1 MNDQLEYDREL
12 DRRLHESGARVD
24 IVGAREIFRGL
35 LTTAVADD
43 EKAWLSLIAPNA
55 SDDIV
60 SSLRDLRD
68 RIKKSMV
75 DDGLSARKSD
85 PKRLAALREDL
96 SRRDLDAFIVPKA
109 DEHQGE
115 FIARHSERLQWLT
128 GFSGSAGSAVVF
140 AEKKAAI
147 FVDGRYTLQVKKQ
160 VSGKLFERY
169 HAAEVS
175 QADWIASNITAGMRV
190 GFDPWLLTDRE
201 RARLDKVCERAGA
214 YLVTVADNPIDHVW
228 PGQPP
233 QPITPM
239 VAHPAKYAG
248 QTSAKKRAQIIAEL
262 QRLNLDAVV
271 ISAPDAIAWIFNIR
285 GHDIRCTPASLG
297 FAVIH
302 AAGGIELFTE
312 PQKLSPG
319 LEVHLG
325 SDVVI
330 LETDA
335 LAAELGHFGTRA
347 MRVGVDLA
355 QAPAKISLAL
365 RHAGAEVIHTPDLT
379 AMNKACK
386 NKAERDGTR
395 AAHLRD
401 GIALCQFL
409 SWLDRAGGKGKVS
422 EWDVGLKIDELRCT
436 LDLHQG
442 PSFDTIA
449 GFGANGAIVHY
460 RAEKKSSATL
470 KKGSLLLV
478 DSGGQFLDGTTDV
491 TRTVAIGKPSK
502 EMCDRYT
509 RVLKGHI
516 ALSRAVY
523 PEGTSGSQLDTLAR
537 KPLWDIGLDYEHGTG
552 HGVGSYLGVHE
563 GPQRISKH
571 PSTVALRPG
580 MVVSNEP
587 GFYKTGGFGIRIENL
602 VMVQSIKMPKSA
614 ERKMLGFE
622 TLTCAPYDLRLIDTA
637 LLNVNEIAWIN
648 AYHAWVKV
656 SLSKNLDKETRA
668 WLNIATKLI
677 KVSGKV
683 SGRKAR

>member
-1 MNDQLEYDREL
+1 MNDQLEIDRNL
-12 DRRLHESGARVD
+12 DRRLHETGARVD
-24 IVGAREIFRGL
+24 LVGAREIFRGI
-35 LTTAVADD
+35 LTTALGDD

-55 SDDIV
+55 SAEIIDD
-60 SSLRDLRD
+60 LRALRD
-68 RIKKSMV
+68 RIKKSMA
-75 DDGLSARKSD
+75 DDGLSARKTD
-85 PKRLAALREDL
+85 PKRLSALREELD
-96 SRRDLDAFIVPKA
+96 RRDLDAFIVPKA

-115 FIARHSERLQWLT
+115 FIARHAERLMWLT
-128 GFSGSAGSAVVF
+128 GFSGSAGSAIVM

-160 VSGKLFERY
+160 VSGKLFERH
-169 HAAEVS
+169 HAVDVS
-175 QADWIASNITAGMRV
+175 QAAWLESNISAGMRI
-190 GFDPWLLTDRE
+190 GYDPWLVTDRDRE
-201 RARLDKVCERAGA
+201 RLDKVCEKAGA
-214 YLVTVADNPIDHVW
+214 YLVTVADNPVDHVW
-228 PGQPP
+228 AGQPP
-233 QPITPM
+233 KPITPM
-239 VAHPAKYAG
+239 VAHPTKYAG
-248 QTSAKKRAQIIAEL
+248 QASSKKRAQLISEL
-262 QRLNLDAVV
+262 KRLKLDAVV
-271 ISAPDAIAWIFNIR
+271 ISAPDAIAWLFNIR
-285 GHDIRCTPASLG
+285 GHDIPCTPASLG

-312 PQKLSPG
+312 PHKLSPG
-319 LEVHLG
+319 IQDHLG
-325 SDVVI
+325 SDVVV

-335 LAAELGHFGTRA
+335 LADELGHFGTRA
-347 MRVGVDLA
+347 LRVGVDLM

-365 RHAGAEVIHTPDLT
+365 RNAGAEVIDTPDLT
-379 AMNKACK
+379 ALDKACK
-386 NKAERDGTR
+386 NKAERNGMR

-409 SWLDRAGGKGKVS
+409 HWLNQTAGKGKIT
-422 EWDVGLKIDELRCT
+422 EWDVGVKIDTLRRE

-449 GFGANGAIVHY
+449 GYGANGAIVHY
-460 RAEKKSSATL
+460 RAEKKSSAIL

-491 TRTVAIGKPSK
+491 TRTIAIGKPSK

-516 ALSRAVY
+516 ALSRALF

-571 PSTVALRPG
+571 PSTVALQPG

-602 VMVQSIKMPKSA
+602 VMVQSVKMPKTA

-622 TLTCAPYDLRLIDTA
+622 TLTCAPYDQNLIEPS
-637 LLNVNEIAWIN
+637 LLSAEEITWLNE
-648 AYHAWVKV
+648 YHAWVRK
-656 SLSKNLDKETRA
+656 SLTKSLDKDTKR
-668 WLNIATKLI
+668 WLESATKPI
-677 KVSGKV
+677 KGA
-683 SGRKAR
+683 GRKAR

>member
-1 MNDQLEYDREL
+1 MNDQLEIDRDL
-12 DRRLHESGARVD
+12 DRRLHETGARVD
-24 IVGAREIFRGL
+24 LVGAREIFRGI
-35 LTTAVADD
+35 LTTSLGDD

-55 SDDIV
+55 SAEIIDD
-60 SSLRDLRD
+60 LRELRD
-68 RIKKSMV
+68 RIKKSMA
-75 DDGLSARKSD
+75 DDGLSARKTD
-85 PKRLAALREDL
+85 PKRLSALREEL
-96 SRRDLDAFIVPKA
+96 NRRDLDAFIVPKA

-115 FIARHSERLQWLT
+115 FIARHAERLMWLT
-128 GFSGSAGSAVVF
+128 GFSGSAGSAIVM

-169 HAAEVS
+169 HAVDVS
-175 QADWIASNITAGMRV
+175 QAAWLESNISAGMRI
-190 GFDPWLLTDRE
+190 GYDPWLVTDRDRE
-201 RARLDKVCERAGA
+201 RLDKVCEKAGA
-214 YLVTVADNPIDHVW
+214 YLVTVADNPVDHVW
-228 PGQPP
+228 AGQPP
-233 QPITPM
+233 KPITPM
-239 VAHPAKYAG
+239 VAHPTKYAG
-248 QTSAKKRAQIIAEL
+248 QASSKKRAQLISEL
-262 QRLNLDAVV
+262 KRLKLDAVV
-271 ISAPDAIAWIFNIR
+271 ISAPDAIAWLFNIR
-285 GHDIRCTPASLG
+285 GHDIPCTPASLG

-312 PQKLSPG
+312 PHKLSPG
-319 LEVHLG
+319 IQDHLG
-325 SDVVI
+325 SDVVV

-335 LAAELGHFGTRA
+335 LADELGHFGTRA
-347 MRVGVDLA
+347 LRVGVDLM

-365 RHAGAEVIHTPDLT
+365 RNAGAEVIHTPDLT
-379 AMNKACK
+379 ALDKACK
-386 NKAERDGTR
+386 NKAERNGMR

-409 SWLDRAGGKGKVS
+409 HWLDQTAGKGKIT
-422 EWDVGLKIDELRCT
+422 EWDVGVKIDTLRRE

-449 GFGANGAIVHY
+449 GYGANGAIVHY

-491 TRTVAIGKPSK
+491 TRTIAIGKPSK

-516 ALSRAVY
+516 ALSRALF

-571 PSTVALRPG
+571 PSTVALQPG

-602 VMVQSIKMPKSA
+602 VMVQSVKMPKTA

-622 TLTCAPYDLRLIDTA
+622 TLTCAPYDQKLIEPS
-637 LLNVNEIAWIN
+637 LLSAEEITWLNE
-648 AYHAWVKV
+648 YHAWVRK
-656 SLSKNLDKETRA
+656 SLTKSLDKDTRR
-668 WLNIATKLI
+668 WLESATKPI
-677 KVSGKV
+677 KGA
-683 SGRKAR
+683 GRKAR

>member
-1 MNDQLEYDREL
+1 MNEQLEFDRDL
-12 DRRLHESGARVD
+12 DKRLNETSARVD
-24 IVGAREIFRGL
+24 IVGAREIFRGIL
-35 LTTAVADD
+35 ATSAGDD
-43 EKAWLSLIAPNA
+43 EEAWLSLIAPDA
-55 SDDIV
+55 SDDIAD
-60 SSLRDLRD
+60 SLRELRD

-75 DDGLSARKSD
+75 DDGLSVRKTD
-85 PKRLAALREDL
+85 PKRLKALREEL

-128 GFSGSAGSAVVF
+128 GFSGSAGSAIVMT
-140 AEKKAAI
+140 EKTAAI

-169 HAAEVS
+169 HATEVS
-175 QADWIASNITAGMRV
+175 QEDWLASNVSAGMRI
-190 GFDPWLLTDRE
+190 GFDPWLVTDHQRV
-201 RARLDKVCERAGA
+201 RLVKICESAGA
-214 YLVTVADNPIDHVW
+214 YFVTVSDNPIDSVW
-228 PGQPP
+228 VGQPP

-239 VAHPAKYAG
+239 LAHPAKYAG
-248 QTSAKKRAQIIAEL
+248 QTSTKKRAQLISEL
-262 QRLNLDAVV
+262 QRLNLDAIV
-271 ISAPDAIAWIFNIR
+271 ISAPDAIAWLFNIR
-285 GHDIRCTPASLG
+285 GHDIPCTPASLG
-297 FAVIH
+297 FVVIH
-302 AAGGIELFTE
+302 AAGGIELFTD
-312 PQKLSPG
+312 PHKMSPG
-319 LEVHLG
+319 LQDHLG
-325 SDVVI
+325 NDVVV

-355 QAPAKISLAL
+355 QAPSKIALAL
-365 RHAGAEVIHTPDLT
+365 RSAGADVIHTSDLT
-379 AMNKACK
+379 AMDKACK
-386 NKAERDGTR
+386 NKAERNGTR
-395 AAHLRD
+395 NAHLRD

-409 SWLDRAGGKGKVS
+409 CWLDRVAGKGKTT
-422 EWDVGLKIDELRCT
+422 EWDVGLKIDELRHN
-436 LDLHQG
+436 LDIHQG

-460 RAEKKSSATL
+460 RAEQKSSATL

-516 ALSRAVY
+516 ALSCAVY

-552 HGVGSYLGVHE
+552 HGVGSYLSVHE

-571 PSTVALRPG
+571 PSNVALRPG

-602 VMVQSIKMPKSA
+602 VMVQSVKMPKPA
-614 ERKMLGFE
+614 ERKMLNFE
-622 TLTCAPYDLRLIDTA
+622 TLTCAPYDLRLIDTS
-637 LLNVNEIAWIN
+637 LLTSDEITWIN
-648 AYHAWVKV
+648 EYHAWVKK
-656 SLSKNLDKETRA
+656 SLSKDLDKETKT
-668 WLNIATKLI
+668 WLNSATKPI
-677 KVSGKV
+677 KASN
-683 SGRKAR
+683 RTAR